1 MACFGSKTLTFIHS
15 ELFPALPLSLLIF
28 LDQWAYLQTDRYVHP
43 AAEGGAHSS
52 RWKPQ
57 VFEDLREGLS
67 EGYAGPFLCYHHAG
81 THTGQVHISQLDM
94 GEKKISISKTYEL
107 ESDKI
112 ILVFAEKR
120 RKIVSVF

>member
-67 EGYAGPFLCYHHAG
+67 EGYAGPSSATTMQVRTQDRFTFLSW
-81 THTGQVHISQLDM
+81 IW

>member
-1 MACFGSKTLTFIHS
+1 M
-15 ELFPALPLSLLIF
+15 F
-28 LDQWAYLQTDRYVHP
+28 LDQSAYLQTDRYVHP

-94 GEKKISISKTYEL
+94 GEKE
-107 ESDKI
+107 DKI
-112 ILVFAEKR
+112 ILGFAEKR